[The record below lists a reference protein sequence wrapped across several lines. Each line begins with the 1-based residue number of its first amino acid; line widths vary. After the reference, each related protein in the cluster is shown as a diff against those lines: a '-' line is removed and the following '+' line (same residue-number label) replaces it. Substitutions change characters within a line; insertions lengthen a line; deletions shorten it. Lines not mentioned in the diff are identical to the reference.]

1 MQFAAMRV
9 LLNVIAGP
17 HKGLEFAFDQHDT
30 FLVGRSKHAHFQLPA
45 KDKYFSRIHF
55 MLEVNPPECRLIDMG
70 SHNGTFVNGSQVF
83 TADLKDGDQIRAG
96 HTILRV
102 QVKRISATPT
112 SSSTIRFHH
121 DLAVPV
127 GLPVIPGYT
136 LERELGR
143 GVMGVTYLAQRVG
156 HPLRYAIKVVRPA
169 TQATDAHLHEFLRYV
184 RMLTRLD
191 HAHILRLREAD
202 VCPAGLYFVTDY
214 FASLSMTE
222 LLKRDGP
229 LSVKRTVRIANQIL
243 HALLYAH
250 AHHFVHRDIKP
261 GNILIGDIDG
271 KETVMLADFGV
282 GRLYQTAPF
291 SGLGLTASLLDL
303 VSFIPPEVLFNFH
316 DVNPAAD
323 QYSTAAVLYHLLT
336 ATPALEMPT
345 AKERRY
351 SSMLRRLFVPLT
363 ERRGDLPPALAD
375 AIHKALARSVSQRHA
390 GIAEFRQAIL
400 AAI

>member
-1 MQFAAMRV
+1 MRV

-17 HKGLEFAFDQHDT
+17 HKGLEFAFDRHDT

-70 SHNGTFVNGSQVF
+70 SHNGTFVNGAQVF

-102 QVKRISATPT
+102 SVKRVSASPT
-112 SSSTIRFHH
+112 SSPTISFHPEEVN
-121 DLAVPV
+121 AVGMPS
-127 GLPVIPGYT
+127 IPGYT
-136 LERELGR
+136 LEREIGR

-156 HPLRYAIKVVRPA
+156 HPSQYAVKVIRPA
-169 TQATDAHLHEFLRYV
+169 TQPAEAQIHEFLRQA

-191 HAHILRLREAD
+191 HAHILRLREAN
-202 VCPAGLYFVTDY
+202 VCPAGIYFVTDY
-214 FASLSMTE
+214 FASLNMTD

-243 HALLYAH
+243 HALMYAH
-250 AHHFVHRDIKP
+250 SHHFVHRDIKP
-261 GNILIGDIDG
+261 GNILIGEIEG
-271 KETVMLADFGV
+271 KETVMLADFGL
-282 GRLYQTAPF
+282 GRIYQTAPF

-303 VSFIPPEVLFNFH
+303 VSYIPPEVLFNFH

-323 QYSTAAVLYHLLT
+323 QYSTAAVLYQLLT
-336 ATPALEMPT
+336 AAPALEMPT

-351 SSMLRRLFVPLT
+351 SSMLRRMFVPLT
-363 ERRGDLPPALAD
+363 ERRNDLPPALAD
-375 AIHKALARSVSQRHA
+375 AIHKALSRTVGQRYA
-390 GIAEFRQAIL
+390 GVAEFRQAIL
-400 AAI
+400 AAIT